1 MLHPDSYSALAFA
14 TIYLASPD
22 PSSVDLSFVE
32 SLPSP
37 DSATLNCTFIHAGA
51 YGSARVMMAEVL
63 EELGRYADAI
73 KFAQSELE
81 VR

>member
-14 TIYLASPD
+14 TIYLGSPD
-22 PSSVDLSFVE
+22 RSSIDLSFIE
-32 SLPSP
+32 TLPSP
-37 DSATLNCTFIHAGA
+37 DSATMNCTFMHSSA